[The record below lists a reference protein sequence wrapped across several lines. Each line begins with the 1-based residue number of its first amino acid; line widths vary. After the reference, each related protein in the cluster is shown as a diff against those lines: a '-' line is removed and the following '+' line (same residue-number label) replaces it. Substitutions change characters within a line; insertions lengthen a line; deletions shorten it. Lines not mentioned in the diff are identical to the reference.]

1 MTKLPNIFKTNSVV
15 ISQGGHPQVWNGQ
28 NLGNIAIDF
37 SYIDNL
43 ICPFDNCEIVTY
55 SSSFPA
61 NVRQSYFGLKLP
73 NGDLIVVVHAKPT
86 KTGKVNK
93 GEPFAFCTWHHY
105 HLFMIVGGKGENI
118 LSYLDRS
125 IKLSTQASLYGGNS
139 NHPDG
144 QWATYPDKYLNII
157 NPNQLTMEEKNQ
169 LNDYISKHQS
179 AIAMPEFNQLQEDE
193 RHAIAGGGAPNIG
206 YLVARINGLREQI
219 KSTPVVDTTEETP
232 RVEDINVPKSNG
244 DKMTPVA
251 QPLPI
256 YKRAVLDTLR
266 DGSYALGGVLVATG
280 AVELAT
286 EFIAT
291 GDLSQEAFTRLGLGL
306 VSALLGYY
314 QAIQK
319 EERKKLEK

>member
-193 RHAIAGGGAPNIG
+193 RHAIAGGGAPDIG
-206 YLVARINGLREQI
+206 YLVARINGLRNNTRLQDKIIADQERMLGLPA
-219 KSTPVVDTTEETP
+219 TPD
-232 RVEDINVPKSNG
+232 DMIDQN
-244 DKMTPVA
+244 PVA